1 MDSMRTL
8 NTSLP
13 RSPKNSRSKQP
24 PEELLQHFKSAA
36 LSVTNL
42 YKTAAA
48 DSLRVREAGYQDAL
62 DDLLTYL
69 DKENLGLDDGEGWKV
84 RRWATER
91 LDGSPPA
98 HAGSESEEERMDVE
112 KRATSPATSVPERK
126 SSPEAP
132 TRQRSKSKSP
142 TRTEHH
148 IAPVDTSSPRP
159 PSPILIKPQGFTFVS
174 AHPYPQDI
182 DMQAPE
188 TQPDSTTPAP
198 TTTPAIRFDLRSSRA
213 TSKHN
218 THTNR
223 HLTRSKLGSGAGSKR
238 KIVLPDFFDLGNFEE
253 GKEGF
258 GGAFKKGR
266 TS

>member
-1 MDSMRTL
+1 MRAL

-13 RSPKNSRSKQP
+13 RSPRKARSKQP

-98 HAGSESEEERMDVE
+98 QVGSESEEERLDTE
-112 KRATSPATSVPERK
+112 KRAPSPATSITERK
-126 SSPEAP
+126 SSPDTLVRP
-132 TRQRSKSKSP
+132 RSKSKSP
-142 TRTEHH
+142 TR
-148 IAPVDTSSPRP
+148 IAQVTTIDVANP
-159 PSPILIKPQGFTFVS
+159 PSQSPVLIKPPSFTFVS

-182 DMQAPE
+182 DMQASE
-188 TQPDSTTPAP
+188 TQSDLTTPAP
-198 TTTPAIRFDLRSSRA
+198 TTTTPAVRFDLRSTRSAHKYSTHASR
-213 TSKHN
+213 HV
-218 THTNR
+218 
-223 HLTRSKLGSGAGSKR
+223 TRSKLGSGAGSKR
-238 KIVLPDFFDLGNFEE
+238 KVPLPDFFDLGNFGE

-258 GGAFKKGR
+258 GGNFKRGR

>member
-1 MDSMRTL
+1 MRSL

-13 RSPKNSRSKQP
+13 RSPKKARLKQP

-91 LDGSPPA
+91 LDSSPPA
-98 HAGSESEEERMDVE
+98 HAGSESEEERTDTE
-112 KRATSPATSVPERK
+112 KRATSPATSVAERK
-126 SSPEAP
+126 SSPEA
-132 TRQRSKSKSP
+132 TIRSSSKSKSP
-142 TRTEHH
+142 ARTEQHAA
-148 IAPVDTSSPRP
+148 IADTSSPP
-159 PSPILIKPQGFTFVS
+159 PLSPVIVKPQSFTFAS

-188 TQPDSTTPAP
+188 TQLDSTTPAP
-198 TTTPAIRFDLRSSRA
+198 PPTPAIRFDLRSTRSA
-213 TSKHN
+213 HKHN
-218 THTNR
+218 NHTSR

-238 KIVLPDFFDLGNFEE
+238 KIILPDYFDLGNFGE

-258 GGAFKKGR
+258 GGSFKRGR
-266 TS
+266 IG